1 MSRVIVKSS
10 VFPAG
15 VEVVWEKLQNLSS
28 LQYVAAP
35 FEPADGR
42 NDLMRIQWRRKEKK
56 SSANGFRCGFQRRM
70 AEF

>member
-28 LQYVAAP
+28 LQYATTPFAA

-42 NDLMRIQWRRKEKK
+42 NDLI
-56 SSANGFRCGFQRRM
+56 
-70 AEF
+70 